1 MQINTNNVRLLIMKS
16 ILFFSLLLFL
26 GILGS
31 CSLKTTIVSP
41 EGTWCYPGGAAEPM
55 SMVFHSDGKLT
66 FDGGFKK
73 FQPAT
78 WQYDK
83 KTHIL
88 QIKVSNYDKA
98 DNECGD
104 DYGEEYSCFLYDRKT
119 DSFEC
124 KWTSKTKSLSF
135 LGWNFLR
142 K

>member
-1 MQINTNNVRLLIMKS
+1 
-16 ILFFSLLLFL
+16 LFFSLFLSL

-31 CSLKTTIVSP
+31 CSLKPIIVSP
-41 EGTWCYPGGAAEPM
+41 EGTWTYPGGATEPM
-55 SMVFHSDGKLT
+55 SIVFRSDGKLT
-66 FDGGFKK
+66 FIGGFKK
-73 FQPAT
+73 FEPAT

-83 KTHIL
+83 KTQIL
-88 QIKVSNYDKA
+88 QVKISNHDKSN
-98 DNECGD
+98 NECGD
-104 DYGEEYSCFLYDRKT
+104 FLGEEYSCLLYDLKT